1 MYAVAIH
8 PGPPFSSDPPRALF
22 QIPARVR
29 AGSLARGTFA
39 LSRDDQRF
47 HMVRENSWAEM
58 FGMPTLVVVENF
70 FDELRSKLKK

>member
-1 MYAVAIH
+1 
-8 PGPPFSSDPPRALF
+8 
-22 QIPARVR
+22 VR

-47 HMVRENSWAEM
+47 LMVRENSWAEM